1 MDLKAEQCVVCH
13 IGEKPLEF
21 IPENLRPRIFA
32 SPKGYRVLGVL
43 KSIRNEPACAASSC
57 HPSPSKQKIL
67 GVLDSKFSLSQ
78 VDQNIRTSRNMMIL
92 YSIGAI
98 LVIELF
104 AGLFIMWMVH
114 TRVVKLADGLREI
127 KKGNLDFSIQVA
139 GNDEIADLALSFN
152 CMVAS
157 LKRAEAENAD
167 LSRKMVHVA
176 KMASMGKLAATVAH
190 EINNPLGGS
199 SLTPS

>member
-1 MDLKAEQCVVCH
+1 
-13 IGEKPLEF
+13 
-21 IPENLRPRIFA
+21 
-32 SPKGYRVLGVL
+32 
-43 KSIRNEPACAASSC
+43 
-57 HPSPSKQKIL
+57 
-67 GVLDSKFSLSQ
+67 
-78 VDQNIRTSRNMMIL
+78 MIL

-104 AGLFIMWMVH
+104 AGLFIMRMVH

-127 KKGNLDFSIQVA
+127 KKGNLDFSIQVE

-152 CMVAS
+152 SMVAS
-157 LKRAEAENAD
+157 LKRAEAENAE

-190 EINNPLGGS
+190 EINNPLGGI
-199 SLTPS
+199 LTYAKLISRKISAGPMTAEESQEALGYLESAIGEIKRCGEYRQESAAFFQEFRISHGKG